1 MADVDIKKMLEKR
14 REAVGSEHKFRA
26 RFDDREFWIV
36 AQELAPRS
44 HRERLAEIQADVE
57 DEVLTPFEGEDAV
70 IEQYLGDQADAFREM
85 CDEVDFDP
93 FEALNMA
100 LSEHNKEVR
109 RNPTQ
114 RSSRNTRRR

>member
-1 MADVDIKKMLEKR
+1 MAVDLSKMLEKR
-14 REAVGSEHKFRA
+14 REVLGKDDKFLA
-26 RFDDREFWIV
+26 KFDDTEFWIV

-70 IEQYLGDQADAFREM
+70 IEQYLGDQSDDFRTM
-85 CDEVDFDP
+85 CDEANVDP